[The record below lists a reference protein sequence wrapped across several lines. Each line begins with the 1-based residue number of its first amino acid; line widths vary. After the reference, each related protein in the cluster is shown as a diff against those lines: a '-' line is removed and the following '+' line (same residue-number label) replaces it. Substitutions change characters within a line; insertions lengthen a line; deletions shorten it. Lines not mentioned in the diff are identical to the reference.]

1 MVYRADIA
9 VQSSDGRLL
18 AVVEIKNREHLTAEV
33 ATVIRRNLI
42 AHGLV
47 PELEYFLLLS
57 QDRGYLWAGLSLPQL
72 EAPPKAAF
80 SMSPVISR
88 YVPPRDSSDRLREL
102 ELELLVVHWLTEL
115 AAGACDPTQEPE
127 SILAGTGFLK
137 AIQGASI
144 LVEPRL

>member
-72 EAPPKAAF
+72 EAPPKAA
-80 SMSPVISR
+80 
-88 YVPPRDSSDRLREL
+88 SS
-102 ELELLVVHWLTEL
+102 
-115 AAGACDPTQEPE
+115 
-127 SILAGTGFLK
+127 
-137 AIQGASI
+137 
-144 LVEPRL
+144 VE